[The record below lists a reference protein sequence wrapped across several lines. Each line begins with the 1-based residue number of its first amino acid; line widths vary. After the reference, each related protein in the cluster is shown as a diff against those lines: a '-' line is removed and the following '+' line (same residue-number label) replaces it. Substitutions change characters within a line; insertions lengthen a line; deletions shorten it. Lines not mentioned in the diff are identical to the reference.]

1 MNRNLPNSTVD
12 PITLEIVRSGLAL
25 TAEHINARIIRSA
38 TSLVVKEMEDCSAAL
53 FDDQGRLLAES
64 ASVPIHLNAIGL
76 CLQTIIGKYL
86 PLDQWNEGDVVIT
99 NDPYAGGESLSSHHT
114 NDAIAYTPIFW
125 GGRMV
130 AISALT
136 VHHTD
141 VGSMWMASRGWAVE
155 IEQEGFRVPPVKIVR
170 GGVLDEQILRLMVN
184 NSRLGSDID
193 NDLRAQISSIS
204 LAQEDVHRLFDR
216 YGEETMRR
224 CFDELI
230 DYSERRTR
238 EEITKFRDGVY
249 EHEELILEDGA
260 MGGPYKLALKMTV
273 KGDEIEFDF
282 TGTDPQIRGP
292 INSPLSATYAAT
304 FYALRCVTDPNIPN
318 TEGSKRP
325 IRIVAEPGTL
335 VNARWPAAC
344 NQRMVVCHSIV
355 DLVMGAIQASAPERS
370 MGDSAG
376 CSYNSVSATDL
387 MTGERVHFGEVVPGG
402 IGATNLQDGLN
413 AMSCHVTNCPIAPM
427 EATEMENPVLY
438 LRREL
443 VGDSGGAGKHRGGL
457 GMLLS
462 YEVRAENPQLSHTSQ
477 KSKIP
482 PQGGEGGLPGRSGT
496 WLINDGTPDE
506 RALEYA
512 IGDIEYLK
520 KGDVVTQTTPGG
532 GGYGN
537 PLERDPAK
545 VLEDVQDGFVSVERA
560 WEDYRVKVH
569 PSTLELV
576 SLDRWGPAKEVRE
589 EPNERPDGTLAAF
602 SLHIGGPVASS
613 TEMKSPKLRND

>member
-1 MNRNLPNSTVD
+1 MQDIVLSNSRVD
-12 PITLEIVRSGLAL
+12 PITLEIVRSGLDL

-38 TSLVVKEMEDCSAAL
+38 TSMVVKEMEDCSAAL

-76 CLQTIIGKYL
+76 CLQTIVDKYL
-86 PLDQWNEGDVVIT
+86 PLDQWNDGDVIIT

-125 GGRMV
+125 DGKMV

-155 IEQEGFRVPPVKIVR
+155 IEQEGFRVPPVKIAR
-170 GGVLDEQILRLMVN
+170 NGVIDEQILGLMVN
-184 NSRLGSDID
+184 NSRLGDDID
-193 NDLRAQISSIS
+193 NDLRAQISSIM
-204 LAQEDVHRLFDR
+204 LAKEDLHRLFDR
-216 YGEETMRR
+216 YGEVTMRR
-224 CFDELI
+224 CFEQLI

-238 EEITKFRDGVY
+238 DEISKFRDGVY
-249 EHEELILEDGA
+249 THEEFILEDGA
-260 MGGPYKLALKMTV
+260 YGGPYRLALKMTV
-273 KGDEIEFDF
+273 SGDEIEFDF

-292 INSPLSATYAAT
+292 INAPLSATSAAT
-304 FYALRCVTDPNIPN
+304 FYALRCVTDPTIPN

-376 CSYNSVSATDL
+376 CSYNNVSVTDL

-402 IGATNLQDGLN
+402 IGATSERDGLN
-413 AMSCHVTNCPIAPM
+413 AMSVHITNCPIAPM

-443 VGDSGGAGKHRGGL
+443 VPDSGGAGKHRGGL
-457 GMLLS
+457 GILLS
-462 YEVRAENPQLSHTSQ
+462 YQVRAESPHLSHTSQ

-482 PQGGEGGLPGRSGT
+482 PQGGQGGLPGRSGT
-496 WLINDGTPDE
+496 WLINDGTATE
-506 RALEYA
+506 RALEHA
-512 IGDIEYLK
+512 IGDIEVLE

-537 PLERDPAK
+537 PLERDPSD
-545 VLEDVQDGFVSVERA
+545 VLEDVRDGFVSIERA
-560 WEDYRVKVH
+560 LEDYKVEID
-569 PSTLELV
+569 PL
-576 SLDRWGPAKEVRE
+576 SL
-589 EPNERPDGTLAAF
+589 
-602 SLHIGGPVASS
+602 SIVAVH
-613 TEMKSPKLRND
+613 R